1 MGISRGNCSKIQGL
15 ETVELCLDMKPKVT
29 QVTLAERAHEEGVPQ
44 VSPPQLCESQH
55 LSGKNLCRAQ

>member
-29 QVTLAERAHEEGVPQ
+29 QVTLAERAHEEGVPGSDRSPTG
-44 VSPPQLCESQH
+44 VSS
-55 LSGKNLCRAQ
+55 SAV